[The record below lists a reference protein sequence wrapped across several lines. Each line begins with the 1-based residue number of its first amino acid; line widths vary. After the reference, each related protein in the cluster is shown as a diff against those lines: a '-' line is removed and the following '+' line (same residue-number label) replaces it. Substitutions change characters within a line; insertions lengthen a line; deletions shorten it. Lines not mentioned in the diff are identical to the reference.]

1 MHHTQFRLD
10 MMISREDIKKEAI
23 ITKNKH
29 ISYEELFQFVE
40 QYSCIFKDKGYKK
53 VAIFSENRVE
63 WIYAFYA
70 ALKNGSIVVPV
81 DFAASN
87 EDVAYI
93 LNDSQ
98 PELIFSSHGQI
109 KEIDKIKPKLNYSPE
124 IIFFDDIQ
132 LPFVDPIIEPIT
144 PSDIEN
150 TAVIIYTSGTTGSPK
165 GVMLSF
171 KNLLANI
178 KAVSEDVVI
187 FTPQR
192 QVLMLLPMHHIFPLA
207 GSMMAPLRVGA
218 TIVMSPSMQSSDLL
232 ETLKNNQVALI
243 IGVPRLYELIYKGV
257 KAKIDASFVGR
268 MLFRIVKLIKS
279 KTLGKK
285 IFGKVHRGFGGHLEY
300 LVSGGA
306 ALSREVGGFFQ
317 TLGFDVLEGF
327 GMTEAAP
334 MITFTRPGKVLIG
347 SPGHPLPGLSVE
359 IRDGEVVA
367 NGPNIMQGYYNR
379 PEETAEVL
387 KDGWL
392 YTGDL
397 GRFDKKGYLFITGRR
412 KEIIVL
418 SNGKNINP
426 IELEVKL
433 EKASPCVKEA
443 GVYLFNDALHA
454 VIHPDYKSLSD
465 LGIKNPEQYF
475 RETIMPELNNNLS
488 SYKRIMHFAL
498 VNVELPRTRL
508 GKLQRYKL
516 AELAEAPKKKKGKV
530 EHPDNEEY
538 RAVKSFIESQVDM
551 EISPDDHLEFDIA
564 LDSLGRLSLIDFIE
578 TKFGIKLD
586 NEKLVRFPSVRAMVD
601 HIREHKLFN
610 KEEGTNWTELLKEK
624 VHVKLPKT
632 WPTQNF
638 IKNISKG
645 FFKIYFKFKSEG
657 TENIPEG
664 PCIIAP
670 NHQSYLDGLLVA
682 SFIKRKTFR
691 STYFYAKKKHV
702 NNWITRFMASKNNV
716 IVMDI
721 DKDLKE
727 SIQKLAEVLK
737 SGKKI
742 ILFPEGTR
750 THTGEL
756 SDFKKTFAI
765 LSRELNVPV
774 VPVAISGAFKA
785 FPRGSKV
792 PRPGTPIRVS
802 FLPPINPADYDLDSL
817 IEMVKSKIE
826 TKINETF

>member
-1 MHHTQFRLD
+1 
-10 MMISREDIKKEAI
+10 MIISSESIDRIAV
-23 ITKNKH
+23 ITKEKH
-29 ISYEELFQFVE
+29 ISYKELFQNIA
-40 QYSCIFKDKGYKK
+40 QYAQLFKDKGYKR
-53 VAIFSENRVE
+53 VAIFSENRIE

-70 ALKNGSIVVPV
+70 ALKNGCVVIPV
-81 DFAASN
+81 DFAAST
-87 EDVAYI
+87 EDVSYI
-93 LNDSQ
+93 LNDCQ
-98 PELIFSSHGQI
+98 PELIFTSQGQI
-109 KEIDKIKPKLNYSPE
+109 KELGNIKQNLNYSPE
-124 IIFFDDIQ
+124 VLVFGEFQ
-132 LPFVDPIIEPIT
+132 LPAIEIAVEPIIPTDVE
-144 PSDIEN
+144 S

-165 GVMLSF
+165 GVMLSY

-207 GSMMAPLRVGA
+207 GSMMAPLKVGG
-218 TIVMSPSMQSSDLL
+218 TIVMSPSMQSTDLL
-232 ETLKNNQVALI
+232 ETLKNNQVAI
-243 IGVPRLYELIYKGV
+243 MIGVPRLYELIYKGV
-257 KAKIDASFVGR
+257 KAKIDASFIGR
-268 MLFRIVKLIKS
+268 LLFRVVKLTKS

-306 ALSREVGGFFQ
+306 ALSKEVGGFYQ

-334 MITFTRPGKVLIG
+334 MITFTRPGRVLIG
-347 SPGHPLPGLSVE
+347 SPGHALPGLTVE
-359 IRDGEVVA
+359 IRDGEIVA
-367 NGPNIMQGYYNR
+367 KGPNIMQGYYNR

-397 GRFDKKGYLFITGRR
+397 GRFDKKGYLFITGRK

-426 IELEVKL
+426 VELEVKL

-454 VIHPDYKSLSD
+454 VIHPDYKSLSE
-465 LGIKNPEQYF
+465 LGIKSPDQYF
-475 RETIMPELNNNLS
+475 RETLMPEFNKNLS
-488 SYKRIMHFAL
+488 SYKRIMHFSL

-508 GKLQRYKL
+508 GKLQRFKL

-530 EHPDNEEY
+530 EHPDNDEY

-578 TKFGIKLD
+578 TKFGIKFD
-586 NEKLVRFPSVRAMVD
+586 NEKLVRFPSVKAMVD

-702 NNWITRFMASKNNV
+702 NNWITKFMASKNNV

-737 SGKKI
+737 NGKKI

-750 THTGEL
+750 TYTGEL
-756 SDFKKTFAI
+756 GDFKKTFAI

-785 FPRGSKV
+785 FPRGSKI

-802 FLPPINPADYDLDSL
+802 FLPPINPAEYELDSL
-817 IEMVKSKIE
+817 IDTVKSNIE
-826 TKINETF
+826 AKINETH

>member
-1 MHHTQFRLD
+1 MIINSED
-10 MMISREDIKKEAI
+10 ISRIAV
-23 ITKNKH
+23 ITKEKH
-29 ISYEELFQFVE
+29 FSYKELFQNIA
-40 QYSCIFKDKGYKK
+40 QYAQLFKDKDYKK
-53 VAIFSENRVE
+53 VAIFSENRIE
-63 WIYAFYA
+63 WIYSFYA
-70 ALKNGSIVVPV
+70 ALKNGCVVVPV
-81 DFAASN
+81 DFAASS

-93 LNDSQ
+93 LNDCK
-98 PELIFSSHGQI
+98 PELIFTSQGQTKELSLIKQNLSH
-109 KEIDKIKPKLNYSPE
+109 SPE
-124 IIFFDDIQ
+124 IFVFGELQ
-132 LPFVDPIIEPIT
+132 LPAIEAAVEPIT
-144 PSDIEN
+144 PTDVEN

-165 GVMLSF
+165 GVMLSY

-207 GSMMAPLRVGA
+207 GSMMAPLKVGG

-232 ETLKNNQVALI
+232 ETLKNNQVAI
-243 IGVPRLYELIYKGV
+243 MIGVPRLYELIYKGV
-257 KAKIDASFVGR
+257 KAKIDASLVGR
-268 MLFRIVKLIKS
+268 ILFRVVKLTKS

-306 ALSREVGGFFQ
+306 ALSKEVGGFYQ

-347 SPGHPLPGLSVE
+347 SPGHPLPGLTVE
-359 IRDGEVVA
+359 IRDGEILA
-367 NGPNIMQGYYNR
+367 KGPNIMQGYYNR

-397 GRFDKKGYLFITGRR
+397 GRIDKKGYLFITGRK

-443 GVYLFNDALHA
+443 GVYLLNDALHA

-475 RETIMPELNNNLS
+475 RETLMPEFNKNLS

-508 GKLQRYKL
+508 GKLQRFKL
-516 AELAEAPKKKKGKV
+516 EELAEAPKKKKGKV
-530 EHPDNEEY
+530 VHPDNEEY

-578 TKFGIKLD
+578 TKFGLKFD
-586 NEKLVRFPSVRAMVD
+586 NDKLVRFPSVKAMVD

-624 VHVKLPKT
+624 VNVKLPKT

-702 NNWITRFMASKNNV
+702 NNWIARFMASKNNV

-727 SIQKLAEVLK
+727 SIQKLAEVLR

-750 THTGEL
+750 TYTGEL
-756 SDFKKTFAI
+756 GDFKKTFAI

-785 FPRGSKV
+785 FPRGSKI

-802 FLPPINPADYDLDSL
+802 FLPPINPADYELDSL
-817 IEMVKSKIE
+817 IETVKDRIE
-826 TKINETF
+826 TKVNETF